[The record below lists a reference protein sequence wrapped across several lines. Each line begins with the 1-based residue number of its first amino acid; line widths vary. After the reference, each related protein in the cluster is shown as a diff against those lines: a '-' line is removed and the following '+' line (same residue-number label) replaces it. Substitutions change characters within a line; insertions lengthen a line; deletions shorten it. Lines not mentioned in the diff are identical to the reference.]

1 MLSKKFFFF
10 SILGGGLCQPQA
22 QRMGILPSLDDSP
35 LAAPIAPPAPLAA
48 VQEPAGSQDPL
59 AAPSSKDVLPDMPSM
74 NAARVTSEKKSL
86 KDIPL
91 NLDEDE
97 ELAKLLKPD
106 PVHIKDTP
114 KPGKAADELFK
125 ADAVKG
131 APDAD
136 LKLDSA
142 RVKGEDKSIKEAS
155 DDDGK
160 LEAAQV
166 KEAALDDKLG
176 NELKS
181 IVEQI
186 QDMQREV
193 AEALKED
200 V

>member
-1 MLSKKFFFF
+1 MGYFKHTQVMSLKLSKHLFLF
-10 SILGGGLCQPQA
+10 SMLGGGLCQPQA

-35 LAAPIAPPAPLAA
+35 LAAPIAPPAP
-48 VQEPAGSQDPL
+48 
-59 AAPSSKDVLPDMPSM
+59 PSSKDVLPDMPAM
-74 NAARVTSEKKSL
+74 NSARVTGEKKSF

-106 PVHIKDTP
+106 PVQIKDASASP

-131 APDAD
+131 SPDLD

-155 DDDGK
+155 DDGGK